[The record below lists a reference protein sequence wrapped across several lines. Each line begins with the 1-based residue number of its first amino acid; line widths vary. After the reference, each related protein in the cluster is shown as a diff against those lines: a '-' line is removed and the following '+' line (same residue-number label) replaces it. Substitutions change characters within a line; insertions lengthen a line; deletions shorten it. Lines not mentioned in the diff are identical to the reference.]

1 MAAQAAL
8 IADTITGMKRALR
21 REREG
26 KYLLDP
32 TFNPERMFSLTSSL
46 SFFARLW
53 PGRSYHA
60 ANEPWKQN
68 ACKCKVCP

>member
-26 KYLLDP
+26 EYLLDLASKLDNVF
-32 TFNPERMFSLTSSL
+32 TDVFLFFS
-46 SFFARLW
+46 FARLR

-60 ANEPWKQN
+60 TDEPWEQN
-68 ACKCKVCP
+68 AIKCEVCS